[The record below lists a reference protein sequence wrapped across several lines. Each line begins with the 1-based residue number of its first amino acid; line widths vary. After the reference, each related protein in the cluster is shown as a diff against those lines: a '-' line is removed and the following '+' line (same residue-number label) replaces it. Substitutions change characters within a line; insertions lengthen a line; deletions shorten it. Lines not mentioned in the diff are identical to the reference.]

1 MKRYFL
7 HGLAVHLRFSGRRFS
22 GVDQK
27 DLQLGQEKILRVCS
41 KTWVSAITSL
51 RAPAVSYQAEGKLC
65 HSTIKCYLS
74 AVRQMHVVEG
84 YGDPSMSSMARL
96 EQVLKGIKSLQA
108 RTRGRSLRLKASK
121 TDPFRVG
128 INVSVGR
135 TDKAL
140 CPVSAVLAYM
150 AVRGPGPGSLFQFQD
165 GRFLTRARLVMRG
178 EGSYLG
184 SGSGQLTV
192 LGAQLPERCSNY
204 SCQTDATIQ
213 KLEEQRLP
221 KIQDRSWRVSM
232 LTQSK

>member
-1 MKRYFL
+1 
-7 HGLAVHLRFSGRRFS
+7 
-22 GVDQK
+22 
-27 DLQLGQEKILRVCS
+27 
-41 KTWVSAITSL
+41 
-51 RAPAVSYQAEGKLC
+51 
-65 HSTIKCYLS
+65 
-74 AVRQMHVVEG
+74 MHVAEG

-140 CPVSAVLAYM
+140 CPVSAVLACCSCM

-165 GRFLTRARLVMRG
+165 GRFLTRARLVMRD

-204 SCQTDATIQ
+204 SCQAEATIQ

>member
-1 MKRYFL
+1 MASRWGASTSSL
-7 HGLAVHLRFSGRRFS
+7 PSASGT
-22 GVDQK
+22 DWK
-27 DLQLGQEKILRVCS
+27 
-41 KTWVSAITSL
+41 VSASTKRLPLRSTRRDSERRKSAPSKGRDTSATTKFHL
-51 RAPAVSYQAEGKLC
+51 YWREAMCRETVHVPYVLILLPLAAVSVCPGCSMRVSRPVAGMTLTSAPV
-65 HSTIKCYLS
+65 ST
-74 AVRQMHVVEG
+74 RN
-84 YGDPSMSSMARL
+84 R
-96 EQVLKGIKSLQA
+96 
-108 RTRGRSLRLKASK
+108 
-121 TDPFRVG
+121 RVG

-192 LGAQLPERCSNY
+192 LGAQLPKRCSNY
-204 SCQTDATIQ
+204 SCQAEATIQ